1 MSRFNGD
8 SSNEPVPGGSL
19 TKPVL
24 IALGALLVGRMFS
37 GKSDE
42 KEQPQVSGPD
52 ESTAGG
58 GLGGLLGGLFGGQ
71 DGSGP
76 AGSEQTDPQANSQT
90 GGLGDLLG
98 GLLGGGQASSGSA
111 GSGQADSQAGGLGGL
126 GGILGGLLGGA
137 LGGTTAGQAA
147 PTNSGGGLGGLLEQL
162 TQAGHADKV
171 DSWVS
176 GGQNAPI
183 EPDQLGNAIGKNT
196 ISDIAR
202 QTGVNEQDLLAELSK
217 ALPGI
222 VDKLTANGQVPDMQQ
237 LLKILGQK

>member
-1 MSRFNGD
+1 MGLFGGD
-8 SSNEPVPGGSL
+8 SSKNEPVPGGSL

-42 KEQPQVSGPD
+42 KQQAQVPAPDHTSSG
-52 ESTAGG
+52 
-58 GLGGLLGGLFGGQ
+58 
-71 DGSGP
+71 
-76 AGSEQTDPQANSQT
+76 

-98 GLLGGGQASSGSA
+98 SVLGGGNH
-111 GSGQADSQAGGLGGL
+111 QADNQANSQAGGLGGF
-126 GGILGGLLGGA
+126 GSVLGGLLGGV
-137 LGGTTAGQAA
+137 LGGSSAGQAA
-147 PTNSGGGLGGLLEQL
+147 PTNSGGGLGGGLGGLLEQL

-171 DSWVS
+171 DSWV
-176 GGQNAPI
+176 GGGSNAPI
-183 EPDQLGNAIGKNT
+183 APDQLGNALGKNT

-202 QTGVNEQDLLAELSK
+202 QAGISEQDLLAELSA

-237 LLKILGQK
+237 LLKMLGQK

>member
-1 MSRFNGD
+1 MGIFNGD

-37 GKSDE
+37 GKSDDQ
-42 KEQPQVSGPD
+42 EQPQVNAPDQAASG
-52 ESTAGG
+52 
-58 GLGGLLGGLFGGQ
+58 
-71 DGSGP
+71 
-76 AGSEQTDPQANSQT
+76 

-98 GLLGGGQASSGSA
+98 SVFGGGQSGNAQA
-111 GSGQADSQAGGLGGL
+111 GSPQTDAQAGGLGGL
-126 GGILGGLLGGA
+126 GSVLGGLLGGV
-137 LGGTTAGQAA
+137 LGGTAAGQAGQ
-147 PTNSGGGLGGLLEQL
+147 TGGSSGGGLGGGLGGLLEQL

-171 DSWVS
+171 DSWVGS
-176 GGQNAPI
+176 GNNSPI

-202 QTGVNEQDLLAELSK
+202 QAGVNEQDLLAELSQ

-237 LLKILGQK
+237 LLKMLGQK

>member
-1 MSRFNGD
+1 MGLFNGD

-37 GKSDE
+37 GKSDDQQ
-42 KEQPQVSGPD
+42 QPQVGAPDQAPSG
-52 ESTAGG
+52 
-58 GLGGLLGGLFGGQ
+58 
-71 DGSGP
+71 
-76 AGSEQTDPQANSQT
+76 

-98 GLLGGGQASSGSA
+98 GLLGGGQAGAGNPDAQANTQSG
-111 GSGQADSQAGGLGGL
+111 GAGGLGGL

-137 LGGTTAGQAA
+137 LGGTAAGQAA
-147 PTNSGGGLGGLLEQL
+147 PTGGSTGGGLGGLLEQL

-171 DSWVS
+171 DSWV
-176 GGQNAPI
+176 GGGNNAPI

-196 ISDIAR
+196 ISDIAK
-202 QTGVNEQDLLAELSK
+202 QTGVSEQDLLAGLSK

-222 VDKLTANGQVPDMQQ
+222 VDKLTANGKVPDMQQ
-237 LLKILGQK
+237 LLQMLGQK

>member
-1 MSRFNGD
+1 MGLFNDD
-8 SSNEPVPGGSL
+8 SSKEPVPGGSL

-37 GKSDE
+37 GKSEDQ
-42 KEQPQVSGPD
+42 QPQLGAPD
-52 ESTAGG
+52 N
-58 GLGGLLGGLFGGQ
+58 Q
-71 DGSGP
+71 P
-76 AGSEQTDPQANSQT
+76 ANAPTG

-98 GLLGGGQASSGSA
+98 GLLG
-111 GSGQADSQAGGLGGL
+111 SGQAGANTPNTQANTQAGGGLGGLGGL

-137 LGGTTAGQAA
+137 LGGAGGATAGQAA
-147 PTNSGGGLGGLLEQL
+147 PSGNGGGLGGGLGGLLEQL

-171 DSWVS
+171 DSWV
-176 GGQNAPI
+176 GGGSNVPI
-183 EPDQLGNAIGKNT
+183 EPEQLGNAIGRNT
-196 ISDIAR
+196 ISDIAQ

-237 LLKILGQK
+237 LLKMLGDK

>member
-1 MSRFNGD
+1 MGIFNNDG
-8 SSNEPVPGGSL
+8 SNEPVPGGSL

-37 GKSDE
+37 GKSDDN
-42 KEQPQVSGPD
+42 EQPQVNAPDQAASG
-52 ESTAGG
+52 
-58 GLGGLLGGLFGGQ
+58 
-71 DGSGP
+71 
-76 AGSEQTDPQANSQT
+76 

-98 GLLGGGQASSGSA
+98 SVFGGGQQANAPA
-111 GSGQADSQAGGLGGL
+111 GTQADSQAGGLGGL
-126 GGILGGLLGGA
+126 GSVLGGLLGGV
-137 LGGTTAGQAA
+137 LGGTTAGQAGQ
-147 PTNSGGGLGGLLEQL
+147 TGSGGGLGGGLGGLLEQL

-171 DSWVS
+171 DSWVGS
-176 GGQNAPI
+176 GSNASI

-202 QTGVNEQDLLAELSK
+202 QTGVSEQDLLAELSA

-237 LLKILGQK
+237 LLKMLGQK

>member
-58 GLGGLLGGLFGGQ
+58 GLGG
-71 DGSGP
+71 
-76 AGSEQTDPQANSQT
+76 
-90 GGLGDLLG
+90 
-98 GLLGGGQASSGSA
+98 
-111 GSGQADSQAGGLGGL
+111 
-126 GGILGGLLGGA
+126 ILGGLLGGA
-137 LGGTTAGQAA
+137 LGGTATGQAT

-162 TQAGHADKV
+162 TQADHADKV

-202 QTGVNEQDLLAELSK
+202 QAGVNEQDLLAELSK

>member
-1 MSRFNGD
+1 MGLFGGD
-8 SSNEPVPGGSL
+8 SSNNEPVPGGSL

-42 KEQPQVSGPD
+42 KEQAQVPD
-52 ESTAGG
+52 QASTG
-58 GLGGLLGGLFGGQ
+58 
-71 DGSGP
+71 
-76 AGSEQTDPQANSQT
+76 

-98 GLLGGGQASSGSA
+98 GLLGGGQAA
-111 GSGQADSQAGGLGGL
+111 NHQQDNAQAGGLGGL
-126 GGILGGLLGGA
+126 GGVLGGLLGGV
-137 LGGTTAGQAA
+137 LSGSSAGQAA
-147 PTNSGGGLGGLLEQL
+147 PNAGSGGLGGGLGGLLEQL

-171 DSWVS
+171 ESWV
-176 GGQNAPI
+176 GGGNNAPI

-202 QTGVNEQDLLAELSK
+202 QTGVNEQDLLAELSA

-237 LLKILGQK
+237 LLKMLGQK

>member
-1 MSRFNGD
+1 MGIFNGD

-37 GKSDE
+37 GKSDDQ
-42 KEQPQVSGPD
+42 EQPQVNAPDQATSG
-52 ESTAGG
+52 
-58 GLGGLLGGLFGGQ
+58 
-71 DGSGP
+71 
-76 AGSEQTDPQANSQT
+76 

-98 GLLGGGQASSGSA
+98 SVFGGGQSGNAQA
-111 GSGQADSQAGGLGGL
+111 GNPQTDAQAGGLGGL
-126 GGILGGLLGGA
+126 GSVLGGLLGGV
-137 LGGTTAGQAA
+137 LGGTAAGQAA
-147 PTNSGGGLGGLLEQL
+147 PTGSSGGGLGGGLGGLLEQL

-171 DSWVS
+171 DSWVGS
-176 GGQNAPI
+176 GNNSPI

-202 QTGVNEQDLLAELSK
+202 QAGVNEQDLLAELSQ

-237 LLKILGQK
+237 LLKMLGQK

>member
-1 MSRFNGD
+1 MGIFNNDG
-8 SSNEPVPGGSL
+8 SNEPVPGGSL

-37 GKSDE
+37 GKSDDN
-42 KEQPQVSGPD
+42 EQPQVNAPDQAASG
-52 ESTAGG
+52 
-58 GLGGLLGGLFGGQ
+58 
-71 DGSGP
+71 
-76 AGSEQTDPQANSQT
+76 

-98 GLLGGGQASSGSA
+98 SVFGGGQQANAPA
-111 GSGQADSQAGGLGGL
+111 GTQADSQAGGLGGL
-126 GGILGGLLGGA
+126 GSVLGGLLGGV
-137 LGGTTAGQAA
+137 LGGTTAGQAG
-147 PTNSGGGLGGLLEQL
+147 SGGGLGGGLGGLLEQL

-171 DSWVS
+171 DSWVGS
-176 GGQNAPI
+176 GSNASI

-202 QTGVNEQDLLAELSK
+202 QTGVSEQDLLAELSA

-237 LLKILGQK
+237 LLKMLGQK

>member
-1 MSRFNGD
+1 MGLFGGD
-8 SSNEPVPGGSL
+8 SSNNEPVPGGSL

-37 GKSDE
+37 GKSDDN
-42 KEQPQVSGPD
+42 EQPQVNAPDQAASG
-52 ESTAGG
+52 
-58 GLGGLLGGLFGGQ
+58 
-71 DGSGP
+71 
-76 AGSEQTDPQANSQT
+76 

-98 GLLGGGQASSGSA
+98 SVFGGGQQANAPA
-111 GSGQADSQAGGLGGL
+111 GTQADSQAGGLGGL
-126 GGILGGLLGGA
+126 GSVLGGLLGGV
-137 LGGTTAGQAA
+137 LGGTAAGQAGQ
-147 PTNSGGGLGGLLEQL
+147 TGSGGGLGGGLGGLLEQL

-171 DSWVS
+171 DSWVGS
-176 GGQNAPI
+176 GSNTPI

-202 QTGVNEQDLLAELSK
+202 QTGVNEQDLLAELSA

-237 LLKILGQK
+237 LLKMLGQK